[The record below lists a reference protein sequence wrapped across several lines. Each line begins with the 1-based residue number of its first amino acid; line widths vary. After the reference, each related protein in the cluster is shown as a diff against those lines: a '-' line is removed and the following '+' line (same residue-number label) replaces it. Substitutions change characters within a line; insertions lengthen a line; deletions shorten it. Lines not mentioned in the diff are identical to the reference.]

1 MRILGLGLI
10 YAALVIPCAA
20 DTITV
25 DDSGGADFVNIQDAI
40 DYSWDGDT
48 IEVWPGVYN
57 ERINFY
63 GLGITITSTD
73 PNDAS
78 VIEAT
83 VIDAGSSGNAVTFD
97 SGEDDTS
104 ALVGF
109 TVQNGDKGIYCYY
122 SDPAIKKCVVKSNN
136 ESAIYGVDAQPTIG
150 HCRIT
155 ENGGSVNHKAIYD
168 CDGVIFDC
176 IITDNTGR
184 GMYRCDGPIS
194 GCAISANSS
203 FGLEMCAGIIV
214 NSLVSGN
221 GDSGIVSGDGQIIV
235 NCTIVGNKGNGY
247 TYGEGTGAIL
257 SSNIIVLNSGYGVQA
272 SAALSYNNIWA
283 NTSGSYNGVPPEPT
297 DIHRNPLFAEDGFWD
312 ADPNWVEGDYHL
324 KSEVGRWDPN
334 TQMWVIDDVSSPC
347 IDAGHPAYPTGY
359 EPYPDGDTI
368 NQGTY
373 GGTEQASK
381 SPNGQYTYCTDPITG
396 DIDEDCRVGVSDF
409 AMVVSN
415 WLQIEEL
422 EPNMVVQEWAE
433 RYNGPDNDDDD
444 ALAIAIDS
452 SGSIYVTGWSEGTDT
467 GKDYVTI
474 KYDSSGTRLWADRY
488 NGPGNDY
495 DRAVALTVDSLDNV
509 YVTGSSK
516 GTGGKLDYA
525 TIKYDSDGTRLWVKR
540 YDGPAGGDD
549 SAWAISID
557 SMGNAYVTGDSGGAG
572 TGKDFATIKYDPNG
586 SQLWAVRYDNPDWNL
601 DDEAKAMAIDAMGN
615 IYVTGSSN
623 EDSFTD
629 HYTTIKYDPNGNE
642 IWVARYSYT
651 DDDAK
656 AIAIDSLG
664 NICVTGN
671 SNGTNGRPDYA
682 TIKYDPN
689 GNELWVVRYNGPG
702 DDGDYANGIVIDS
715 FDNICVTGSSEG
727 AAGNMDYATIKYD
740 PNGSE
745 LWVTR
750 YNGVNNGNDYGLAM
764 ALDGFDNIYVSGR
777 YDIMG
782 VGGDYATLKYDP
794 NGNELGVVT
803 YNGSSNGDDSPS
815 AVTVDSLGNVYVTG
829 WSQDSGYYD
838 YLTIKYVPS
847 YTCTTIITGDFNN
860 DCKVDFADFAIMS
873 LHWLECNL
881 EPQEACWE

>member
-10 YAALVIPCAA
+10 YAALVIPCTAE
-20 DTITV
+20 TITV
-25 DDSGGADFVNIQDAI
+25 NGSGGADFVNIQDAI
-40 DYSWDGDT
+40 DYSLHGDI
-48 IEVWPGVYN
+48 IEVWPGLYN

-63 GLGITITSTD
+63 GLGVTITSTD

-78 VIEAT
+78 VVEET

-104 ALVGF
+104 VLVGF

-122 SDPAIKKCVVKSNN
+122 SDPAIKKCVIKNNN
-136 ESAIYGVDAQPTIG
+136 ESGIYGVEAQPTIG
-150 HCRIT
+150 HCRII

-176 IITDNTGR
+176 MVTDNIGR
-184 GMYRCDGPIS
+184 GMSRCDGPIS
-194 GCAISANSS
+194 GCAVSANSS
-203 FGLEMCAGIIV
+203 FGLEMCAGILA
-214 NSLVSGN
+214 NSVVSGN

-247 TYGEGTGAIL
+247 TYGEGSGAIL
-257 SSNIIVLNSGYGVQA
+257 SSSIIVLD
-272 SAALSYNNIWA
+272 
-283 NTSGSYNGVPPEPT
+283 GVPPEPT

-312 ADPNWVEGDYHL
+312 ADPNWVQGDYHL
-324 KSEVGRWDPN
+324 KSEIGRWDPN
-334 TQMWVIDDVSSPC
+334 TQMWIIDDVSSPC

-359 EPYPDGDTI
+359 EPYPDGGTI
-368 NQGTY
+368 NQGAY

-381 SPNGQYTYCTDPITG
+381 SPNGQYTYCTDPVTC

-409 AMVVSN
+409 TMVVPN

-422 EPNMVVQEWAE
+422 EPNMVIQEWAD

-444 ALAIAIDS
+444 ALAVAVDS
-452 SGSIYVTGWSEGTDT
+452 WGSVYVTGWSEGIDT
-467 GKDYVTI
+467 AKDYVTI

-495 DRAVALTVDSLDNV
+495 DRAVAIAVDNLDNV

-516 GTGGKLDYA
+516 RAEGDLDYA
-525 TIKYDSDGTRLWVKR
+525 TIKYDPNGSRLWVKR
-540 YDGPAGGDD
+540 YNGSAGGHE
-549 SAWAISID
+549 SAWAIDTD
-557 SMGNAYVTGDSGGAG
+557 SLGNVYVTGWSEGAG

-586 SQLWAVRYDNPDWNL
+586 IQLWAVRYDNPDWNL
-601 DDEAKAMAIDAMGN
+601 DDEAQAMAIDAMGN

-642 IWVARYSYT
+642 IWVTGYSYT
-651 DDDAK
+651 DDEAK

-671 SNGTNGRPDYA
+671 SNGSNGRPDYA
-682 TIKYDPN
+682 TVKYDPN

-702 DDGDYANGIVIDS
+702 DDGDYANDIVINS
-715 FDNICVTGSSEG
+715 FDNVCVTGSSEG

-750 YNGVNNGNDYGLAM
+750 YDGPGNGHDYGLAM
-764 ALDGFDNIYVSGR
+764 AVDSLDNIYVCGDSAGAS
-777 YDIMG
+777 
-782 VGGDYATLKYDP
+782 GDYATVKYDP
-794 NGNELGVVT
+794 NGNELGTVR
-803 YNGSSNGDDSPS
+803 YDGPGNGDDSPS
-815 AVTVDSLGNVYVTG
+815 AIAIDSPGNVYVTG

-847 YTCTTIITGDFNN
+847 YSCTTIITGDFNN
-860 DCKVDFADFAIMS
+860 DCKVDFADFATMS